1 MGGGASGRAML
12 LELERVSRS
21 FGGVHA
27 VDRCS
32 FAVRQGDIHGLI
44 GPNGAGKTT
53 LLNLVSGLIQP
64 TGGSIVLAG
73 RRIDRLPPHRIAALG
88 VARTYQSIRLFPD
101 LSAISN
107 VIAGEHLRRRDTVL
121 ESLLFLPSARREQEA
136 ARERA
141 RALLARAGLLER
153 AEERAA
159 NLSYIR

>member
-32 FAVRQGDIHGLI
+32 LAVRQGDIHGLI

-73 RRIDRLPPHRIAALG
+73 RGIDRLPPPRTAPPRGAGGGGGPGGALPPG
-88 VARTYQSIRLFPD
+88 
-101 LSAISN
+101 
-107 VIAGEHLRRRDTVL
+107 
-121 ESLLFLPSARREQEA
+121 
-136 ARERA
+136 
-141 RALLARAGLLER
+141 RAGPLPDEPTAGMNP
-153 AEERAA
+153 AEVSAVGRLIAEVA
-159 NLSYIR
+159 S